1 MLSQLKFTKKNLL
14 KLRKRNYDED
24 RIYNSLLVC
33 KSGKH
38 HSGYA
43 SMLIV
48 GFLNDNYDSLQDAE
62 IAGENSDSI
71 QWRNDHHLHL
81 ANDMHFQSGIIH
93 FFSTNAKFAISGF
106 DVSTIFIKLIKQQ

>member
-1 MLSQLKFTKKNLL
+1 MLSNLKFTKKDLL
-14 KLRKRNYDED
+14 KLPKRHYNDD

-38 HSGYA
+38 SSGYA

-62 IAGENSDSI
+62 IVATNPDSI
-71 QWRNDHHLHL
+71 QWQNDYHLHL

-93 FFSTNAKFAISGF
+93 FFSSNAKFKISGF
-106 DVSTIFIKLIKQQ
+106 DISTIFIKLIKQQ